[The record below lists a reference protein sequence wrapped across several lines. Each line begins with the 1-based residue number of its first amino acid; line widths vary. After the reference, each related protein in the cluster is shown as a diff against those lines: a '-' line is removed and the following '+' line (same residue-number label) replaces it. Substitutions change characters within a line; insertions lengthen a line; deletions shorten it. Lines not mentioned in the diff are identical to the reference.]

1 MNRKISAVYKIT
13 NTITGDFYIGSSK
26 NVYQRWAAH
35 KKPSVWKKCPN
46 NPMYQ
51 DMQKYGV
58 ESFKFDIIMQLDD
71 EYMLK
76 STEQELIEYLKPTY
90 NDRNAKGLNDERR
103 KSSYKSHNE
112 SKKHKLTQKAYQN
125 RKCIYNNKELT
136 LNALAKK
143 FYLMK
148 IPHYYVEAT
157 KYLIKEK

>member
-1 MNRKISAVYKIT
+1 MEKISGVYKIT

-58 ESFKFDIIMQLDD
+58 DKFRFQVLGSVV
-71 EYMLK
+71 L
-76 STEQELIEYLKPTY
+76 EYLKQVEQGIIEALQPTY

-112 SKKHKLTQKAYQN
+112 SKKHKLAQKAYQN

-157 KYLIKEK
+157 KYLIEEK